1 MARDLRPLVRV
12 LGAQI
17 DEAAKLV
24 RAAEV
29 IRNAVPVGS
38 HARRGFSFR
47 QIEAMYELAYL
58 RIFAAWEVFLE
69 ESFLR
74 LMCGYESGGHS
85 HPTIAVA
92 PKTIQDARSTVLNGR
107 RFKPWHDPHIVVG
120 RTQNFFSAVPGN
132 SIPHDNVIS
141 SALVLIKDYSEI
153 RHHIA
158 HLTDD
163 TCAKYHAATMRV
175 CGARFGRRA
184 GRFLRSEHIDAA
196 TGLRSRWLERICID
210 LKALASQFI

>member
-1 MARDLRPLVRV
+1 MARSLIPLVRV
-12 LGAQI
+12 LQAQI
-17 DEAAKLV
+17 DEAVKLV
-24 RAAEV
+24 RAAES
-29 IRNAVPVGS
+29 IRNAVPAAS
-38 HARRGFSFR
+38 HARKGFSFR

-74 LMCGYESGGHS
+74 LMCGFESGGS
-85 HPTIAVA
+85 THPTTA
-92 PKTIQDARSTVLNGR
+92 PGPRTIHDARLALLAGR
-107 RFKPWHDPHIVVG
+107 RFKPWHDPAVVVA
-120 RTQNFFSAVPGN
+120 RTGMFFLAVPGVDV
-132 SIPHDNVIS
+132 PHDGVVS
-141 SALVLIKDYSEI
+141 SALVLIKDFSDI

-163 TCAKYHAATMRV
+163 TCMKYHAATMRL

-184 GRFLRSEHIDAA
+184 GRFLRSEHIDVA
-196 TGLRSRWLERICID
+196 TGLRSRWLDRICID

>member
-1 MARDLRPLVRV
+1 MARDLRPLVR
-12 LGAQI
+12 LLAAQI
-17 DEAAKLV
+17 DEAANLV
-24 RAAEV
+24 RAAEA
-29 IRNAVPVGS
+29 IRNAVPIDS
-38 HARRGFSFR
+38 HARRGFNFR

-74 LMCGYESGGHS
+74 LMCGFVSAGHS
-85 HPTIAVA
+85 HPTKA
-92 PKTIQDARSTVLNGR
+92 PGPRTIEDARLAVLGGR
-107 RFKPWHDPHIVVG
+107 RFKPWHDPTVVVD
-120 RTQNFFSAVPGN
+120 RAAKFFSSVPGVDV
-132 SIPHDNVIS
+132 PHHSVVS
-141 SALVLIKDYSEI
+141 SALALIKDFSEI

-163 TCAKYHAATMRV
+163 TRTKYQAATMRL

-184 GRFLRSEHIDAA
+184 GRFLRSEHIDAT
-196 TGLRSRWLERICID
+196 TGLRSRWLDRICVD

>member
-1 MARDLRPLVRV
+1 MARNLRPLVRV
-12 LGAQI
+12 LEAQI
-17 DEAAKLV
+17 DEATSLV
-24 RAAEV
+24 RAAEAV
-29 IRNAVPVGS
+29 RNAVPVDS
-38 HARRGFSFR
+38 HARRGFNFR

-74 LMCGYESGGHS
+74 LMCGFEGAGHTHS
-85 HPTIAVA
+85 TKTPA
-92 PKTIQDARSTVLNGR
+92 PRSINDARMAVLAGR
-107 RFKPWHDPHIVVG
+107 RFKPWHDPAVVID
-120 RTQNFFSAVPGN
+120 RTALFFSPVPGVDVPHA
-132 SIPHDNVIS
+132 SIIS
-141 SALVLIKDYSEI
+141 SALVLIKDFSEI

-163 TCAKYHAATMRV
+163 TCKQYHAATMRL

-184 GRFLRSEHIDAA
+184 GRFLRSEYVDAG
-196 TGLRSRWLERICID
+196 TGLRSRWLDRICLD

>member
-1 MARDLRPLVRV
+1 MARDLRPLVRA
-12 LGAQI
+12 LEAQI

-24 RAAEV
+24 HAAET
-29 IRNAVPVGS
+29 IRNAVPVAS
-38 HARRGFSFR
+38 RARRGFSFR

-74 LMCGYESGGHS
+74 LMCGFVGGGHI
-85 HPTIAVA
+85 HPTIAPA
-92 PKTIQDARSTVLNGR
+92 PKTIQHARIALLGGR
-107 RFKPWHDPHIVVG
+107 RFKPWHDPMVVVN
-120 RTQNFFSAVPGN
+120 RTQAFFSPVPGVDV
-132 SIPHDNVIS
+132 PHDSVVS
-141 SALVLIKDYSEI
+141 SALVLLKDYSDV

-163 TCAKYHAATMRV
+163 TCTKYHAATMRL

-196 TGLRSRWLERICID
+196 TAIRSRWLDRISID
-210 LKALASQFI
+210 LKALASQFV